1 MHERGLTRR
10 VLLRGAAAGSAAAAA
25 LASAGC
31 SSERRPPAAKPA
43 PPDPDV
49 VLLGELIA
57 GKERFIALY
66 RQAAAADPELAE
78 TLRPFERRHRAHLEE
93 LRRRLPPGV
102 SPAQGGAGSADASA
116 ASPRAQ
122 SSVATADPGDGSAE
136 PSPSPSAQKVTVA
149 RLRAAERA
157 AAAARPRQL
166 ATVSPSLAQ
175 LVACIGA
182 CEAAH
187 VVALAAT
194 RSK

>member
-1 MHERGLTRR
+1 
-10 VLLRGAAAGSAAAAA
+10 V
-25 LASAGC
+25 
-31 SSERRPPAAKPA
+31 
-43 PPDPDV
+43 
-49 VLLGELIA
+49 
-57 GKERFIALY
+57 
-66 RQAAAADPELAE
+66 
-78 TLRPFERRHRAHLEE
+78 
-93 LRRRLPPGV
+93 
-102 SPAQGGAGSADASA
+102 
-116 ASPRAQ
+116 
-122 SSVATADPGDGSAE
+122 
-136 PSPSPSAQKVTVA
+136 VTVD